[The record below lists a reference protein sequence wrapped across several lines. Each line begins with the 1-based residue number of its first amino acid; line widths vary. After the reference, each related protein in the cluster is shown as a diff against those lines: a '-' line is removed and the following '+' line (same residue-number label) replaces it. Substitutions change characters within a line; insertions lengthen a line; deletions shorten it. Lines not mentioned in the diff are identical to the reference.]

1 MAYNSAYTGSQIDQ
15 AVGAVREKESTWDS
29 KQDELVG
36 TEDQIVGFNSA
47 GKAVAVPPPGTGVT
61 TFNGRTGAVTPQSGD
76 YTADMVGA
84 RPNTWTPTAADVG
97 AVPTSRTI
105 NSKPLSSDVTLN
117 ASDVGALTQSQ
128 ADARYLQLS
137 GGTISGT
144 LILDYSSI
152 LIFRDESGNGGT
164 IIYDV
169 SDSPD
174 TPDLQF
180 AGNNGGRP
188 VYLSNIATPTSDT
201 APPTSNHGFCAA
213 NVNYVNSKRPK
224 YVVIYL
230 TAAGWSNNQ
239 QTATVNGVSATE
251 IAQLIQPMPAV
262 TSQQAYM
269 AAGIYCS
276 GQAANSLT
284 FTCSTVPTQNI
295 TVYVAIQEVQ
305 S

>member
-1 MAYNSAYTGSQIDQ
+1 MSIQSEINRIQKNVQDTISTIQQTGVAAPEGANSDDLPDLA
-15 AVGAVREKESTWDS
+15 AALANE
-29 KQDELVG
+29 KQDKLTGQQGQV
-36 TEDQIVGFNSA
+36 VGFNAS
-47 GKAVAVPPPGTGVT
+47 GEAVAQ
-61 TFNGRTGAVTPQSGD
+61 AAPQAG
-76 YTADMVGA
+76 
-84 RPNTWTPTAADVG
+84 
-97 AVPTSRTI
+97 I
-105 NSKPLSSDVTLN
+105 
-117 ASDVGALTQSQ
+117 TQSQ

-164 IIYDV
+164 GIYDV

-180 AGNNGGRP
+180 VGNNGGRP

-230 TAAGWSNNQ
+230 NAAGWSKNQ
-239 QTATVNGVSATE
+239 QTVTVKGVSATE
-251 IAQLIQPMPAV
+251 TAQLIQPMPAIA
-262 TSQQAYM
+262 SQAAYM

-284 FTCSTVPTQNI
+284 FTCQTAPTENI
-295 TVYVAIQEVQ
+295 TVYVVMQEV
-305 S
+305 SAV